1 MASSNNISP
10 NNPNSIQMNYKVILL
25 FCLLAL
31 TGKAY
36 TQESSDVVTANDIIQ
51 VVQKANLTLNIVCR
65 EYRQDADVMQ
75 KRIIKEIYSTNDVLF
90 SIRDMVDGQRSRQWG
105 KTRNVSNEV
114 NALYTSLS
122 PLNDTLSNQ
131 SLLDAI
137 SDIKQKAIQL
147 RRKLK

>member
-1 MASSNNISP
+1 
-10 NNPNSIQMNYKVILL
+10 MNYKVILL

-105 KTRNVSNEV
+105 TTRNVSNEV

-147 RRKLK
+147 RRKLKK

>member
-1 MASSNNISP
+1 
-10 NNPNSIQMNYKVILL
+10 MNYKVILF
-25 FCLLAL
+25 FCMLAL

-36 TQESSDVVTANDIIQ
+36 TQESSDVVISANDIIQ
-51 VVQKANLTLNIVCR
+51 VVQKANLTLNTVCR

-90 SIRDMVDGQRSRQWG
+90 SIRDMVDGQRSRQLG

-114 NALYTSLS
+114 NALNTSLS
-122 PLNDTLSNQ
+122 SLNDTLSNQ

-137 SDIKQKAIQL
+137 SDIKHKAIQL
-147 RRKLK
+147 RRKLKK